1 LPKLRAFVEHVKS
14 RATTKKPVHPEPW
27 AAQP

>member
-14 RATTKKPVHPEPW
+14 RATTKTSRGRVIK
-27 AAQP
+27 AAR